1 MHFRV
6 FKHKQINI
14 EIRSENPGSVSG
26 ITEIV
31 SQSRSIGIDIVV
43 DYHISREL
51 VSQLNYIQKLK
62 ERDRKSVV

>member
-14 EIRSENPGSVSG
+14 EIRSENPGSLSG

-31 SQSRSIGIDIVV
+31 SQSGSTGIDIVV

-62 ERDRKSVV
+62 EKLK

>member
-31 SQSRSIGIDIVV
+31 SQSRSTGIDILV
-43 DYHISREL
+43 DDHISREL
-51 VSQLNYIQKLK
+51 ASQLNYIQKLK
-62 ERDRKSVV
+62 EKLK